1 VTDLHEPVLAWF
13 ATHARALAWRE
24 PGTTPWAVLVSEVM
38 LQQTPVHRVEP
49 VYRSWMA
56 RWPAPA
62 DLAAEPVGEVIRA
75 WGRLGYPRRAVRLHS
90 CATAVVDDH
99 DGVVPSDP
107 AVLRELPGV
116 GEYTAAAVA
125 AFAYGRRVS
134 VLDTNVRRVLA
145 RARAGVQWPPAHAT
159 AAQQALADELL
170 PAAAEVAARWSVAV
184 MELGALVCTARSPD
198 CDSCPLAAQCA
209 WLAAGRPSTPPPRRA
224 QPFAGTDREVRGR
237 LMQVLRT
244 QDAPVTRSR
253 LDAVWPD
260 EEQRERALTSLLD
273 DGLAV
278 TDAAGRFHLP
288 GT

>member
-1 VTDLHEPVLAWF
+1 MSDLHEKVLAWF
-13 ATHARALAWRE
+13 ATHARDLAWRE

-38 LQQTPVHRVEP
+38 LQQTPVNRVEP
-49 VYRSWMA
+49 VFRAWMT

-62 DLAAEPVGEVIRA
+62 DLAAAPLAEAIRA
-75 WGRLGYPRRAVRLHS
+75 WGRLGYPRRAVRLHA

-99 DGVVPSDP
+99 DGVVPSEP

-145 RARAGVQWPPAHAT
+145 RACGGLESPPSHTT
-159 AAQQALADELL
+159 AAERALAEQLL
-170 PAAAEVAARWSVAV
+170 PEPDKVAARWSVAV

-198 CDSCPLAAQCA
+198 CASCPLAEQCA
-209 WLAAGRPSTPPPRRA
+209 WLAAGRPSTGPPRRA

-237 LMQVLRT
+237 VMHVLRT

-260 EEQRERALTSLLD
+260 DTQRERALQSLLD

-278 TDAAGRFHLP
+278 TDAAGRFTLP
-288 GT
+288 T